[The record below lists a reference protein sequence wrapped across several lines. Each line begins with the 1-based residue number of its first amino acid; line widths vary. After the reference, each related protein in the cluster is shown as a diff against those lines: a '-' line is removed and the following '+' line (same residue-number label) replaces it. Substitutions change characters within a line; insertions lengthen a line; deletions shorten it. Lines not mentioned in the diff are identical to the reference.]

1 MREVDSIVI
10 YNTEYRPKEVAW
22 PATRCPLLARSDR
35 RPACARQWMH
45 EAISKAVRGALRRIA
60 VPEKALQRCGTRRL
74 VQHLLVPAGLQMSRR
89 HRPSVLL
96 QQVKDLSQAFLCV
109 DQHVHLSLSNVMR
122 EVLMTEFSEP

>member
-1 MREVDSIVI
+1 
-10 YNTEYRPKEVAW
+10 
-22 PATRCPLLARSDR
+22 
-35 RPACARQWMH
+35 MH

-60 VPEKALQRCGTRRL
+60 VPEKALQRCGTRK
-74 VQHLLVPAGLQMSRR
+74 HLPVLAGLQMSRR
-89 HRPSVLL
+89 RRPSVLL